1 MEPAP
6 QAQPASIPAA
16 CGSRTGPRWQNLA
29 ELVRDA
35 ARLHGDREF
44 LRCGG
49 DTLTFREADER
60 TDRLAG
66 ALLAHGVVPGDRIA
80 LLMENS
86 ADWPL
91 CWLAAV
97 KAGAVTV
104 PVNSRCGAS
113 DLAHLLTDSGA
124 TLLLSSESCADLAR
138 RVGGTLRQRCAVRTV
153 RELAAAAV
161 HGPGDRVPGAE
172 RWHPDDTVN
181 FQYTSGTTGFPKA
194 CVLSHDYWL
203 RTAWG
208 IAAASGLGADDVVLT
223 AQAFSYVD
231 PQWKA
236 VMCLMHGIPLVVL
249 ERFSASGFW
258 PAVRKHRATITYV
271 LGSMPM
277 LLHKQPPASGDRD
290 HTMRLVLCSGI
301 PRELHRPFE
310 ERWGAAWREVY
321 GSTES
326 GLDLIVPPGDAACT
340 GTGRLGGPPPGKE
353 VVVADEQGDPV
364 RPGRTGEILVRGRPL
379 MREYWNSP
387 QSTGRAFRGGWYRT
401 GDLGCTDPDG
411 GIRHAGR
418 LKDVIRRGG
427 ENIAAAEVESVL
439 EAHPAV
445 LGAAVVGIP
454 DELFGELPKAF
465 LLLCD
470 GYRPSGDTVR
480 SVLAHT
486 RRQLAKFKVPAY
498 LECVESFPMTPS
510 ARVRKSR
517 LLRPGTDQRSGA
529 FDAAKDCW
537 A

>member
-1 MEPAP
+1 M
-6 QAQPASIPAA
+6 
-16 CGSRTGPRWQNLA
+16 
-29 ELVRDA
+29 
-35 ARLHGDREF
+35 
-44 LRCGG
+44 
-49 DTLTFREADER
+49 
-60 TDRLAG
+60 
-66 ALLAHGVVPGDRIA
+66 
-80 LLMENS
+80 
-86 ADWPL
+86 
-91 CWLAAV
+91 
-97 KAGAVTV
+97 
-104 PVNSRCGAS
+104 
-113 DLAHLLTDSGA
+113 
-124 TLLLSSESCADLAR
+124 
-138 RVGGTLRQRCAVRTV
+138 

-161 HGPGDRVPGAE
+161 RCPGGRVPGAG
-172 RWHPDDTVN
+172 RWHSDDTVN

-258 PAVRKHRATITYV
+258 PAVRKHRATVTYV

-277 LLHKQPPASGDRD
+277 LLHKQPPTSGDRD
-290 HTMRLVLCSGI
+290 HAMRLVLCSGI

-326 GLDLIVPPGDAACT
+326 GLDLIVPPHDAACT
-340 GTGRLGGPPPGKE
+340 GTGGLGCPPPGKE
-353 VVVADEQGDPV
+353 VMVADERGNPV
-364 RPGRTGEILVRGRPL
+364 RPGRTGEILVRGRPM

-387 QSTGRAFRGGWYRT
+387 QSTGRAFRGGGWYRT
-401 GDLGCTDPDG
+401 GDLGCTGPDG
-411 GIRHAGR
+411 DIRHAGR

-465 LLLCD
+465 LLLRD
-470 GYRPSGDTVR
+470 GYRPRGPR
-480 SVLAHT
+480 SAASW
-486 RRQLAKFKVPAY
+486 R
-498 LECVESFPMTPS
+498 TPGGSWRSSRCRPIWS
-510 ARVRKSR
+510 ASR
-517 LLRPGTDQRSGA
+517 ASR
-529 FDAAKDCW
+529 
-537 A
+537 